1 MDILKNLFVGFPEF
15 WGGGVAHSVLILSLI
30 VAIGLLLGKLKFH
43 NMSLGLSWVL
53 IVGILFGHFGLT
65 LEPNLLHFVKEVG
78 LIIFVFAIGLQVGPT
93 FFSSF
98 KRGGLALNGLMAI
111 VVAISVVVVL
121 IICWL
126 SGTEVTTM
134 AGIFS
139 GAVTNTPALG
149 AAQQATT
156 DILGVDKPDIAIGYA
171 VAYPMGVL
179 GVIISF
185 IILRYI
191 LRINLA
197 KEERD
202 AFRGLGNIEQLTVRY
217 LTLEVSNE
225 MIFGKKLSEILDF
238 INRDFVISRISFADN
253 ESECHLVTGE
263 TVFHKGDKVMVVTTP
278 KDEDAVSALFGRR
291 TTFNWSQ
298 YEHQMHLRQIIV
310 SSQQTSGKT
319 ISDLNLLAR
328 FSANIVKVTRNGV
341 DHVASPD
348 FKLQTGDVLTVLGS
362 DSALTH
368 VESEVN
374 AISRKLTYPNLIPIF
389 IGLALGCILA
399 HVPFVI
405 PGIPQPVRF
414 GLAGG
419 PLIIAIL
426 MGYFGSRHDGISF
439 SAMNS
444 VSLLR
449 EIGISVFLACVGL
462 QAGKDF
468 VDTVVTSQ
476 GLTWAGYGLII
487 TMVPVLLGG
496 IIGRLLFHINF
507 FTLLGVLSGSNTN
520 PPALAYANDYTATD
534 APSVGYTMVYPVA
547 MFLRIILIQIILI
560 LLCN

>member
-1 MDILKNLFVGFPEF
+1 M
-15 WGGGVAHSVLILSLI
+15 AHSVLILSLI

-202 AFRGLGNIEQLTVRY
+202 AFRGLGNIEQAH
-217 LTLEVSNE
+217 
-225 MIFGKKLSEILDF
+225 GKI
-238 INRDFVISRISFADN
+238 
-253 ESECHLVTGE
+253 
-263 TVFHKGDKVMVVTTP
+263 
-278 KDEDAVSALFGRR
+278 
-291 TTFNWSQ
+291 
-298 YEHQMHLRQIIV
+298 
-310 SSQQTSGKT
+310 
-319 ISDLNLLAR
+319 
-328 FSANIVKVTRNGV
+328 
-341 DHVASPD
+341 PD
-348 FKLQTGDVLTVLGS
+348 T
-362 DSALTH
+362 
-368 VESEVN
+368 
-374 AISRKLTYPNLIPIF
+374 
-389 IGLALGCILA
+389 
-399 HVPFVI
+399 
-405 PGIPQPVRF
+405 
-414 GLAGG
+414 
-419 PLIIAIL
+419 
-426 MGYFGSRHDGISF
+426 
-439 SAMNS
+439 
-444 VSLLR
+444 
-449 EIGISVFLACVGL
+449 
-462 QAGKDF
+462 
-468 VDTVVTSQ
+468 
-476 GLTWAGYGLII
+476 
-487 TMVPVLLGG
+487 
-496 IIGRLLFHINF
+496 
-507 FTLLGVLSGSNTN
+507 
-520 PPALAYANDYTATD
+520 
-534 APSVGYTMVYPVA
+534 
-547 MFLRIILIQIILI
+547 
-560 LLCN
+560 